1 MMLIEQENVEKAA
14 EALANASALL
24 ITAGAGMGVD
34 SGLPDFRGN
43 NGFWKAY
50 PALHG
55 YPFSAMANPEWFTS
69 DPTRAWGFYGHR
81 LNLYRAVTPHVGF
94 NILRSWSQNLKTFIF
109 TSNVD
114 GQFQKTGFSEDQIC
128 ECHGSIHWLQH
139 LSPNQHG
146 NEIWSAQDTIVQV
159 NEEEVR
165 AFGELPGRDGHLI
178 RPNILMFGDWSW
190 LSART
195 DAQHDRMNDW
205 FQDID
210 VSRLVV
216 IEAGAG
222 TAIPSVRNVS
232 DRLRASGAT
241 LIRINPRESQ
251 GGDISFAC
259 GAAQAL
265 KAIEDAS

>member
-1 MMLIEQENVEKAA
+1 MLIKQENVEKAA
-14 EALANASALL
+14 QALSNATALL
-24 ITAGAGMGVD
+24 IAAGAGMGVD

-43 NGFWKAY
+43 NGFWRAY

-55 YPFSAMANPEWFTS
+55 YPFSAMANPEWFIK

-81 LNLYRAVTPHVGF
+81 LNLYRAVNPHVGF
-94 NILRSWSQNLKTFIF
+94 SILKSWSKRLQTFIF

-114 GQFQKTGFSEDQIC
+114 GQFQKAGFAEEQIC

-139 LSPNQHG
+139 LNPNQHG
-146 NEIWSAQDTIVQV
+146 ESIWSAKNTMVDV

-165 AFGELPGRDGHLI
+165 AFGELPGRDGLLV

-190 LSART
+190 LSKRT
-195 DAQHDRMNDW
+195 DGQHDQMNDW
-205 FQDID
+205 SQDID

-232 DRLRASGAT
+232 DRLRAAGAT

-251 GGDISFAC
+251 GADIPFAC
-259 GAAQAL
+259 GAAAAL
-265 KAIEDAS
+265 EAIEAAG

>member
-1 MMLIEQENVEKAA
+1 MVTKQENVERAA

-43 NGFWKAY
+43 NGFWNAY

-55 YPFSAMANPEWFTS
+55 YPFSAMANPEWFTK

-81 LNLYRAVTPHVGF
+81 LNLYRDVTPHMGF
-94 NILRSWSQNLKTFIF
+94 SILKSFANRLQTFVF

-114 GQFQKTGFSEDQIC
+114 GQFQKAGFLEEQIC

-146 NEIWSAQDTIVQV
+146 SEIWSAQEVEVEV

-165 AFGELPGRDGHLI
+165 AIGQLPSKDGRLV

-190 LSART
+190 LSERT
-195 DAQHDRMNDW
+195 DAQHERMNSW
-205 FQDID
+205 FQNVD
-210 VSRLVV
+210 VSSLVV
-216 IEAGAG
+216 IESGAG

-232 DRLRASGAT
+232 DRLRAAGAT

-251 GGDISFAC
+251 GADIPFAC
-259 GAAQAL
+259 GAEQAL
-265 KAIEDAS
+265 RAIQEAG